1 MAESTPNTEEGA
13 PLKTTPLHE
22 AHIALGARMVPFAGY
37 DMPVQY
43 TEGVLKEH
51 LWTRQH
57 AGIFDVSHMGQAR
70 LRGVAPLAAFE
81 EVVPGDFINLKP
93 GRQKY
98 SVLLNR
104 TGGIVDDLMA
114 GRPITLDG
122 TGDDGLFVVVNGAC
136 KDNDFKVIADEL
148 AGQVVIERLETRAL
162 IALQGPEAAA
172 VFQHYVPAAQAMV
185 FMDIRLMTGFG
196 VDLIVS
202 RSGYTGEDGYEISVP
217 EDAADD
223 VWNILLSD
231 PRVKPIGLGARDS
244 LRLEAGLPLY
254 GHDLDETVSPVEGD
268 LTFAINKKRREQ
280 RDFPGAARIVAEL
293 AEGPARVRVALKVLE
308 GAPAREGAE
317 IADATGAVIGIVT
330 SGGYSPVLKAGIAMG
345 FVPPAHAAVG
355 AQLKVIVRGKP
366 QGAEVVKAPFVPH
379 RYVRKLPA

>member
-1 MAESTPNTEEGA
+1 LSAPTDA
-13 PLKTTPLHE
+13 PLKTTPLHA

-43 TEGVLKEH
+43 AEGVLKEH
-51 LWTRQH
+51 LWTREH
-57 AGIFDVSHMGQAR
+57 AGLFDVSHMGQAR
-70 LRGVAPLAAFE
+70 LRGVSPLSAFE

-104 TGGIVDDLMA
+104 TGGIIDDLMA
-114 GRPITLDG
+114 ARPVNSEG

-136 KDNDFKVIADEL
+136 KDNDFKVIDDEL

-162 IALQGPEAAA
+162 IAIQGPEAAA
-172 VFQHYVPAAQAMV
+172 VFQHYVPEAAAMV
-185 FMDIRLMTGFG
+185 FMDVRLMTGFG

-217 EDAADD
+217 GEAADD
-223 VWNILLSD
+223 VWIKLCSD

-268 LTFAINKKRREQ
+268 LTFAVNKNRREQ
-280 RDFPGAARIVAEL
+280 RDFPGAARIVKEL
-293 AEGPARVRVALKVLE
+293 ADGPARIRVALKVLE

-317 IADATGAVIGIVT
+317 IADEAGAVIGVVT
-330 SGGYSPVLKAGIAMG
+330 SGGFSPCLKGGIALG

-355 AQLKVIVRGKP
+355 SRLKVIVRGKP
-366 QGAEVVKAPFVPH
+366 QAAEVVKAPFVPH
-379 RYVRKLPA
+379 RYVRKL